1 MNALEPS
8 VIKDMNDPDPARRYK
23 AVCLFDTRVR
33 PVPFQYRTMVS
44 PDGLH
49 WKLFGS
55 EPISPGADVITG
67 YFDERL
73 KLYVAFPKIGTQ
85 VRGHRRRVFYLI
97 TSEDFQHW
105 SQPRLVWTPDLRDDA
120 GSLGRIEQVRPLLDV
135 PDDPAFMRTEFYGIS
150 VYVAESCTLGF
161 PWVFTI
167 NNNQRTG
174 INQEGPIEVQ
184 LASSRDLVSW
194 ERHFRAPAISLG
206 AIGEWDCGMI
216 ITQFRALRVGD
227 EIWFYYGGCNYT
239 HGLPDFRLAEET
251 GRGRR
256 YTTNV
261 GLAKWKLDR
270 FVSVDGPA
278 EGGTLTTIPIV
289 FDGKRL

>member
-1 MNALEPS
+1 M
-8 VIKDMNDPDPARRYK
+8 
-23 AVCLFDTRVR
+23 
-33 PVPFQYRTMVS
+33 
-44 PDGLH
+44 
-49 WKLFGS
+49 
-55 EPISPGADVITG
+55 
-67 YFDERL
+67 
-73 KLYVAFPKIGTQ
+73 
-85 VRGHRRRVFYLI
+85 FYLI

-161 PWVFTI
+161 PWTFTI

-174 INQEGPIEVQ
+174 INQEGPIEIQ

-194 ERHFRAPAISLG
+194 ERHFRTPAISLG

-289 FDGKRL
+289 FDGKRLEINAHVRPGGTFVVEILDAAGRRIDGFEASDTFRGDDLRATITWRGDRNFVARLRAKRVTLKFHLKNCELYSFAFRPS